1 MIRRPPRST
10 RTDTLFPYTTLFR
23 SEEISAIGSRP
34 PVFTPEDMA
43 MAGVFVSIDVD
54 GSLYV
59 ERGFVRP
66 EDEPIEHDDD
76 GVITDGDESD
86 GIDSYDD
93 LEDGPSPAVVS
104 VGLPGTASEREEED
118 EHDDMLRPLP
128 DRLDRKS
135 TRLNSSH

>member
-1 MIRRPPRST
+1 MRISAWSSDVGSSDLADIPDEIDARVT
-10 RTDTLFPYTTLFR
+10 AID
-23 SEEISAIGSRP
+23 EEISAIVSRP

-76 GVITDGDESD
+76 GVITEGDEAE
-86 GIDSYDD
+86 GIDSSDD
-93 LEDGPSPAVVS
+93 RAEESR
-104 VGLPGTASEREEED
+104 VGKEWVGTCGSRWG
-118 EHDDMLRPLP
+118 R
-128 DRLDRKS
+128 
-135 TRLNSSH
+135 

>member
-1 MIRRPPRST
+1 MR
-10 RTDTLFPYTTLFR
+10 
-23 SEEISAIGSRP
+23 ISDWSSD
-34 PVFTPEDMA
+34 VCSSDLMA

-86 GIDSYDD
+86 GIDSSDD

-118 EHDDMLRPLP
+118 EHDDMLRPL
-128 DRLDRKS
+128 RSEEHTSELQSLMRIS
-135 TRLNSSH
+135 YAVFCL

>member
-1 MIRRPPRST
+1 
-10 RTDTLFPYTTLFR
+10 
-23 SEEISAIGSRP
+23 
-34 PVFTPEDMA
+34 MA

-54 GSLYV
+54 GLLYV

-86 GIDSYDD
+86 GIESSDD

-104 VGLPGTASEREEED
+104 VGLPGTASGLGAGDGHEEPPRTPPR
-118 EHDDMLRPLP
+118 RPVHN
-128 DRLDRKS
+128 R
-135 TRLNSSH
+135 TTGW